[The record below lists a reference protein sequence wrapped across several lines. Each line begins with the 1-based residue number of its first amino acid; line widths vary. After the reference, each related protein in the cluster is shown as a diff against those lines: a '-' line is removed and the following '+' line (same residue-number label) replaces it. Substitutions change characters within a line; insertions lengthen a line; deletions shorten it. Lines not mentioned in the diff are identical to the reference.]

1 MYIASTVSIVPTPF
15 TKNHETTF
23 PKVPPLDTCRP
34 PGIVPNLVDVYA
46 GFLQLVSPRSIEL
59 ARPAVEKMQKLNSPV
74 RDTGL
79 YLIYLHTCSGHVAQ
93 LACQSN
99 RPVNPGSK
107 QSLSSQSKAHSTSRY
122 RIHQRL
128 TGQMKHHSSLAQ
140 LRVQNHKG
148 Q

>member
-1 MYIASTVSIVPTPF
+1 MSIVPTPF
-15 TKNHETTF
+15 IENHETSF
-23 PKVPPLDTCRP
+23 PKVPPLDTYRP
-34 PGIVPNLVDVYA
+34 PDIVPNLVDVYA
-46 GFLQLVSPRSIEL
+46 GLPRFLQLVSPRSIEL

-74 RDTGL
+74 RNTSL
-79 YLIYLHTCSGHVAQ
+79 YLIYLHICSGHVAQ

-99 RPVNPGSK
+99 RPVNPDSK

-128 TGQMKHHSSLAQ
+128 TGQMKHPSSLAQ
-140 LRVQNHKG
+140 LRVQNHQG